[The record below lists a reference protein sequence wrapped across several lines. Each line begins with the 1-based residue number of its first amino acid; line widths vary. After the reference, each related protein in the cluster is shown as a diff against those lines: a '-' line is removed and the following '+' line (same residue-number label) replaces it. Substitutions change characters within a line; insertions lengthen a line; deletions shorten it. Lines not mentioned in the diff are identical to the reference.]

1 MLKFRKNSTEIKVST
16 DNTVEEL
23 QKLFKKSFG
32 VTLRVFNKLQLVRP
46 HTKFKE
52 ITDSTAEFIIT
63 SENTIHEVIEQFK
76 NHYGIKIQ
84 IADAEDKI
92 LLEKERKLNK

>member
-1 MLKFRKNSTEIKVST
+1 MLKFSKNRTEVKVST

-23 QKLFKKSFG
+23 QKLFKKNFG
-32 VTLRVFNKLQLVRP
+32 VTLRVFNKLQLVKP
-46 HTKFKE
+46 QTKLME

-76 NHYGIKIQ
+76 KHYGIKIQ

-92 LLEKERKLNK
+92 LLEKEKKLDK